1 MQRSPRIL
9 GAEVAKTTSVP
20 RHESSPVPRPAARLL
35 PRGLGLSDP
44 PSHLRTLLDV
54 NNDGNVDQD
63 DVSAVV
69 NIVGGGGCP

>member
-1 MQRSPRIL
+1 M
-9 GAEVAKTTSVP
+9 
-20 RHESSPVPRPAARLL
+20 PRPAARLL